1 MTYTTDDLGVGFDL
15 FVHGIW
21 EAHLVRLLPYL
32 HLDGKVAID
41 VGANVGAYT
50 LRLSD
55 AVGASG
61 SVIAMEPDPQTNAWL
76 RRNVDQNGC
85 INVSVV
91 QAAAGSAPAVAAF
104 ANDLVNRGNHRIV
117 GEHDPHD
124 RTVEVVT
131 VDSLTEGLPA
141 DSVGF
146 IKIDVQGFELEVVKG
161 MLDTLRQN
169 PGCIVQLELNA
180 HDDGRTSE
188 LVALLQAIG
197 WGGFEVLPKRLIPM
211 QSPASYE
218 WPLFTPLL
226 WSDCDLLLSSDVD
239 GLREMLDRALTEVLG
254 VSAVTESRVPKS

>member
-1 MTYTTDDLGVGFDL
+1 MTYTTDDLAVGFDL

-21 EAHLVRLLPYL
+21 EAHLVRLLP
-32 HLDGKVAID
+32 HLKLAGKTAID
-41 VGANVGAYT
+41 VGANVGTYT

-55 AVGASG
+55 AVGAAG
-61 SVIAMEPDPQTNAWL
+61 SVIALEPDPQTNAWL
-76 RRNVDQNGC
+76 RRNVQQNGC
-85 INVSVV
+85 SNVSVV
-91 QAAAGSAPAVAAF
+91 QAAAGSAPAVARF

-117 GEHDPHD
+117 GGRESHD

-141 DSVGF
+141 NSVGF
-146 IKIDVQGFELEVVKG
+146 VKIDVQGFELEVVKG
-161 MLDTLRQN
+161 MLDTLRRN
-169 PGCIVQLELNA
+169 PACIIQLELNA
-180 HDDGRTSE
+180 HVDGRTGQ
-188 LVALLQAIG
+188 LVALLQEMG

-239 GLREMLDRALTEVLG
+239 GLRELLDRALAEVLG
-254 VSAVTESRVPKS
+254 SSAVTESRVPRS